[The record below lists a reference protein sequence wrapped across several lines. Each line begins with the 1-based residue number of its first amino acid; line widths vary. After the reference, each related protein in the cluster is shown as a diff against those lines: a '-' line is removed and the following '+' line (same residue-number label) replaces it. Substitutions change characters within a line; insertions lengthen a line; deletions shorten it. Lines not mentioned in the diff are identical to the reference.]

1 MSKRILVVDD
11 ESTLCETLQFNLEA
25 AGYEADVAYSAEE
38 ALAMHPEQYSLILLD
53 IMMEGVS
60 GVQMAQILKRN
71 PVTADIPIIFCT
83 AKDSDDDMVEG
94 LNLGADDYIT
104 KPYSLRNVLARV
116 EAVLRRTG
124 ALAAPSQS
132 AEEDSTRI
140 EYRGLVLLP
149 EQKSCMVDGVEVTM
163 PRKEFE
169 ILQMLM
175 THRGR
180 VFSREEI
187 LNRIW
192 PEEVVVLNRVVDVN
206 ITRIRRKIG
215 AYGKNIATRSG
226 YGYLFLE

>member
-1 MSKRILVVDD
+1 MVDD

-124 ALAAPSQS
+124 AVAAPSQS
-132 AEEDSTRI
+132 AEEDPTRI

-175 THRGR
+175 IHRGR